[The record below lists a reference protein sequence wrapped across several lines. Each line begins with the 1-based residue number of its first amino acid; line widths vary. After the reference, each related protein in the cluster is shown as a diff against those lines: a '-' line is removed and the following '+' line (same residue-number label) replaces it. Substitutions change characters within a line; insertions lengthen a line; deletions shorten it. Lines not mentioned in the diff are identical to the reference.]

1 MLRRLLPSGAE
12 PLWQDPSGTVQM
24 AEVAYA
30 PSWIGHRMSALEEA
44 SGARVAFI
52 TRLGEGTLPTAQTVV
67 QEGDLIHVAL
77 RRADLTT
84 VEAAFAQ
91 GPNEEGH

>member
-1 MLRRLLPSGAE
+1 
-12 PLWQDPSGTVQM
+12 M

-30 PSWIGHRMSALEEA
+30 PSWVGHRLSALEEA
-44 SGARVAFI
+44 SGARVAFV
-52 TRLGEGTLPTAQTVV
+52 TRLGESVLPTPQMVV
-67 QEGDLIHVAL
+67 QEGDLVHVTL
-77 RRADLTT
+77 RREDLAA